1 MDALTL
7 SPANRAERGLAVD
20 DRQNKPIRRRCLKRP
35 SRLVT
40 NAEAKKKRRRENHNE
55 SDRAPVPGAAIG
67 RPFPPVFV
75 PCRGTVAGAMS
86 LSYGR
91 ELLYFDESPS
101 IEMQVRAILDN
112 RQSLRKFPVVF
123 CSCKSLRY
131 NMLC

>member
-1 MDALTL
+1 LLWMIGKTNLFA
-7 SPANRAERGLAVD
+7 AGA
-20 DRQNKPIRRRCLKRP
+20 LKRAW
-35 SRLVT
+35 RRIT

-55 SDRAPVPGAAIG
+55 ADGAPVPGAAIG

-112 RQSLRKFPVVF
+112 RQSLRKFPVIF
-123 CSCKSLRY
+123 CIHKSLHHK
-131 NMLC
+131 MLC